1 MAKHAAHGP
10 RDTKPAATE
19 SAPHAP
25 YRPDDGSSE
34 YPDAFEG
41 LEPVD
46 SGPMLFDE
54 ETVYTQPVS
63 VGSHGKPKKPQLSP
77 VMRKSR
83 RTRRILIA
91 ITVLLVVLIGALC
104 YFGYRLLVESGSLA
118 SQQAQEQ
125 QGSQDVDAMS
135 QEASNAQDTTI
146 TVTKTARVPELD
158 MLLGMAY
165 DDAVAELGSDAVV
178 TSERDADE
186 ADRPIMTMATLT
198 ITGSSTESRSG
209 IPTVYLGLDS
219 ERKVIEAGFSAST
232 SSLGFAPSS
241 FSDAVTSDGVIEN
254 AMAEA
259 GVAIDSADVVLP
271 EDRSTYATYADDG
284 KTVVKERCAFSGTVS
299 QNSMDIEWSAVLMY
313 DYTTSNA
320 TGNIASTIRLIY
332 LYLDAPSLAAP
343 VPEPEPEPAE
353 EPQAE
358 GGQDAGGEGEAAPGE
373 AQDQAA

>member
-19 SAPHAP
+19 SAPRTP

-135 QEASNAQDTTI
+135 QEA
-146 TVTKTARVPELD
+146 
-158 MLLGMAY
+158 
-165 DDAVAELGSDAVV
+165 
-178 TSERDADE
+178 
-186 ADRPIMTMATLT
+186 
-198 ITGSSTESRSG
+198 
-209 IPTVYLGLDS
+209 PTP
-219 ERKVIEAGFSAST
+219 RT
-232 SSLGFAPSS
+232 P
-241 FSDAVTSDGVIEN
+241 
-254 AMAEA
+254 
-259 GVAIDSADVVLP
+259 
-271 EDRSTYATYADDG
+271 
-284 KTVVKERCAFSGTVS
+284 
-299 QNSMDIEWSAVLMY
+299 
-313 DYTTSNA
+313 
-320 TGNIASTIRLIY
+320 
-332 LYLDAPSLAAP
+332 PSL
-343 VPEPEPEPAE
+343 
-353 EPQAE
+353 
-358 GGQDAGGEGEAAPGE
+358 
-373 AQDQAA
+373 